1 MARYTSSYLVNLP
14 LEQLPQAINKILQ
27 SCGFESVYHAT
38 DYMMAREIPGEVV
51 FSKLVTVEIL
61 IDSTKAKIGEIPIT
75 WVIKND
81 ELPLQVTNH
90 CQQRFGQIQEIIS
103 QHQQWNLIASAAN

>member
-1 MARYTSSYLVNLP
+1 MARYTSSYLVSLP
-14 LEQLPQAINKILQ
+14 LDQLPQAIDRVLQ
-27 SCGFESVYHAT
+27 SCGLESVYHAT
-38 DYMMAREIPGEVV
+38 DYIMAREIPGQVV

-61 IDSTKAKIGEIPIT
+61 IDSTKAKSDEVPIT

-90 CQQRFGQIQEIIS
+90 CQQRFEQIQEIIS
-103 QHQQWNLIASAAN
+103 QHQQWHLVASATS

>member
-14 LEQLPQAINKILQ
+14 SDQIPQAINKILQ

-38 DYMMAREIPGEVV
+38 DYMMAKEIPGQVV

-61 IDSTKAKIGEIPIT
+61 IDSTKAKSDEIPMT

-90 CQQRFGQIQEIIS
+90 CQQRFEQIQEIIS
-103 QHQQWNLIASAAN
+103 QNQQWHLVASATS